1 MAQPY
6 TYFCMYSWQSLKSE
20 LWTVTLTLR
29 LAIPEA
35 LGHQEQ
41 GFLYLA
47 QLPGVSVHQVSGEIE
62 CVVC

>member
-1 MAQPY
+1 
-6 TYFCMYSWQSLKSE
+6 MYSWQSLKSE
-20 LWTVTLTLR
+20 MWTVTLTLR
-29 LAIPEA
+29 LSIPKA

-47 QLPGVSVHQVSGEIE
+47 QLSGVSVHQVSGEIE